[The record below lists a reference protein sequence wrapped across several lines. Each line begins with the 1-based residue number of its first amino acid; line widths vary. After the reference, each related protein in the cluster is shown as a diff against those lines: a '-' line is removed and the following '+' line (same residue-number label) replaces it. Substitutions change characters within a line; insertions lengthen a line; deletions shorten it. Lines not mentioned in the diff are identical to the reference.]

1 MFSSTLFSSIQGIIL
16 AILALGFLIFIHELG
31 HFLAAKRSGIRV
43 EKFSIGFGPSLI
55 GFTRGETEYCISLVP
70 FGGYVKMAGENP
82 EERPEGEHY
91 IVAEDNPTGEFPTA
105 PVRHRIFVAVAG
117 PAMNILLGTVL
128 FSLVYIIGLNANSV
142 RIVEM
147 LTDEPIG
154 KSEQPT
160 QIGLVAEDGPAKAG
174 GIEPGDTIISINGRQ
189 IRSWQD
195 FNMRILTNKPEKEL
209 EIVVSRDG
217 QQKTLYVTP
226 ASYNR
231 KGIGRVGQI
240 KVSALQEIMVGA
252 VEEGSSAANV
262 GIRSGDLIEKINGK
276 DIYHVPEFGSPIW
289 QIPDWLGKA
298 HQEFYRQIK
307 ESPEIVLEVKRGEES
322 LAFNLPIGWTNSV
335 IVEEESEAEQAGIQ
349 TGDQIVGVNGESIEN
364 FELHPRL
371 YELAQ
376 TQPNQA
382 IEINLRRN
390 GEQVSAM
397 LTPQII
403 DDENQLDLRGLHW
416 KMSLSGLEFTV
427 PPTIIPTYNLIE
439 AMGKGVTTN
448 WLIFK
453 NITRML
459 QRLVTREVSP
469 KFLSGPIGIVDI
481 TRKVIQIGFTSF
493 LFFVGFISVNL
504 AIINLLPIP
513 IADGGLILF
522 FVLEKLRGKPLSLRK
537 QILIQQVSIVLII
550 GLFLYITWFDILR
563 VNPF

>member
-1 MFSSTLFSSIQGIIL
+1 
-16 AILALGFLIFIHELG
+16 LALGFLIFIHELG

-142 RIVEM
+142 QIVEM
-147 LTDEPIG
+147 LTDAPIG

-195 FNMRILTNKPEKEL
+195 FNMRILTNEREKEL
-209 EIVVSRDG
+209 EIIVSRDG

-298 HQEFYRQIK
+298 HQEFYKQIK
-307 ESPEIVLEVKRGEES
+307 ESPEIVLEVKRGGES
-322 LAFNLPIGWTNSV
+322 LTFNLPIDWTNSV

-349 TGDQIVGVNGESIEN
+349 TGDRIVGVNGESIEN

-427 PPTIIPTYNLIE
+427 PPPIIPTYNLIE
-439 AMGKGVTTN
+439 AMGKGITTN

-459 QRLVTREVSP
+459 QSLVTREVSP

-481 TRKVIQIGFTSF
+481 TRKVFRIGFTSF

-522 FVLEKLRGKPLSLRK
+522 FVLEKLRGKPLSLRR

>member
-1 MFSSTLFSSIQGIIL
+1 MFSSTLFSSIQGIIIS
-16 AILALGFLIFIHELG
+16 ILSLGFLIFIHELG
-31 HFLAAKRSGIRV
+31 HFLVAKRSGIRV

-142 RIVEM
+142 QIVEM

-195 FNMRILTNKPEKEL
+195 FNMRILTNEREKEL

-217 QQKTLYVTP
+217 QHKTLYVTP

-298 HQEFYRQIK
+298 HQKFYRQIK

-322 LAFNLPIGWTNSV
+322 LVFNLPIGWTNSV

-427 PPTIIPTYNLIE
+427 PPPIIPTYNLIE

-513 IADGGLILF
+513 IADGGQILF

>member
-1 MFSSTLFSSIQGIIL
+1 MLSSIQGIIL

-43 EKFSIGFGPSLI
+43 EKFSIGFGPTLV
-55 GFTRGETEYCISLVP
+55 GFTRGETEYCISIVP

-91 IVAEDNPTGEFPTA
+91 IVTEDNPTGEFPTA

-142 RIVEM
+142 QIVEM

-154 KSEQPT
+154 TSEQLT
-160 QIGLVAEDGPAKAG
+160 QIGLVAEDGPAEVG

-195 FNMRILTNKPEKEL
+195 FNMRILADGREKEL

-226 ASYNR
+226 ASHHR
-231 KGIGRVGQI
+231 KGLGQVGQI
-240 KVSALQEIMVGA
+240 KVSALHKIMVGV
-252 VEEGSSAANV
+252 VEEGSSAANA
-262 GIRSGDLIEKINGK
+262 GIRYGDLIKKINGK
-276 DIYHVPEFGSPIW
+276 DIYHVPDFSSLIW
-289 QIPDWLGKA
+289 QIPEWLGKA
-298 HQEFYRQIK
+298 HQEFYRQIR
-307 ESPEIVLEVKRGEES
+307 ESPEVTLEVMRGEES
-322 LAFNLPIGWTNSV
+322 LAFNLPVNWTNSV

-349 TGDQIVGVNGESIEN
+349 TGDQIVGINGESIEN

-390 GEQVSAM
+390 GEQLSAM

-416 KMSLSGLEFTV
+416 KMLLSGLEFTV
-427 PPTIIPTYNLIE
+427 PPIIIPTYNLIE
-439 AMGKGVTTN
+439 AMGKGITTN

-453 NITRML
+453 NIARTL
-459 QRLVTREVSP
+459 QRLVTREVP
-469 KFLSGPIGIVDI
+469 AKFLSGPVGIVDM
-481 TRKVIQIGFTSF
+481 TRQVVQIGLTSF

-522 FVLEKLRGKPLSLRK
+522 FVLEKLRGRPLSLRR
-537 QILIQQVSIVLII
+537 QIIIQQVSIVLII
-550 GLFLYITWFDILR
+550 GLFLYITWNDIVR